1 MQIDK
6 YPPVRL
12 AHFQY
17 GAILLST
24 SLLWGCSSV
33 PKTAAPVVS
42 PTSAQAN
49 VSAKKGVPKRAAYP
63 TLPAAGSGR
72 GAYYKDDGPGDNP
85 PDDLHALADAVPRIE
100 PYSTRANRPYVVFGQ
115 TYTPITE
122 DVPMRER
129 GIGSWYGKKYHGQK
143 TSSGELYDMYQM
155 TAAHPTLPLPSYAR
169 VTNVANGRQVIVR
182 VNDRGPFLSSRII
195 DLSYAAALKLG
206 YLDKGSSELEVE
218 RLLPA
223 DIVRLQSEKQNQQLQ
238 ATTLRQTAPAAA
250 QVELAV
256 LTTPAATVIAAT
268 ALNTNGLD
276 NGFYLQLGAY
286 GQAYN
291 AHSMR
296 SQLAQNWAGTLQPI
310 EVVQT
315 GALYR
320 LYSGPYM
327 NRASA
332 QQAAQKME
340 SSGTNLPFIVQR

>member
-6 YPPVRL
+6 YSPVRL

-24 SLLWGCSSV
+24 SLLWGCS
-33 PKTAAPVVS
+33 TTPVVS
-42 PTSAQAN
+42 PTSAQSN
-49 VSAKKGVPKRAAYP
+49 VSAKKGAPKRVALP
-63 TLPAAGSGR
+63 SLPAAGSGR

-85 PDDLHALADAVPRIE
+85 PDDLYALADAEPRIE
-100 PYSTRANRPYVVFGQ
+100 PYSTRGNRPYVVFGQ

-122 DVPMRER
+122 DVPLRQR

-155 TAAHPTLPLPSYAR
+155 TAAHPTLPIPSYAR
-169 VTNVANGRQVIVR
+169 VTNVVNGKQVIVR

-223 DIVRLQSEKQNQQLQ
+223 DIVRLQRQKRDEQQL
-238 ATTLRQTAPAAA
+238 ASTLPQ
-250 QVELAV
+250 
-256 LTTPAATVIAAT
+256 TTPVATPVKLVALMPPEPAVIAAT
-268 ALNTNGLD
+268 ALDAKGLD

-320 LYSGPYM
+320 LYSGPYT
-327 NRASA
+327 NRATA
-332 QQAAQKME
+332 QQAVQKIQ
-340 SSGTNLPFIVQR
+340 SSSSNLPFIVQR

>member
-17 GAILLST
+17 GAILFSA
-24 SLLWGCSSV
+24 SLLWGCS
-33 PKTAAPVVS
+33 TAPVVS
-42 PTSAQAN
+42 PTSAQSN
-49 VSAKKGVPKRAAYP
+49 VSAKKVASKRVAHP
-63 TLPAAGSGR
+63 SLPAAGSGR

-85 PDDLHALADAVPRIE
+85 PDDLHALADAEPRIE

-169 VTNVANGRQVIVR
+169 VTNVINGNQVIVR

-223 DIVRLQSEKQNQQLQ
+223 DIVRLQSEKQNEQPL
-238 ATTLRQTAPAAA
+238 ATMRLQTAPAAA
-250 QVELAV
+250 QVKLAV
-256 LTTPAATVIAAT
+256 LASPAPAAFAAT
-268 ALNTNGLD
+268 ALDANGLE

-296 SQLAQNWAGTLQPI
+296 SQLAQNWVGTLQPI

-327 NRASA
+327 NRATA
-332 QQAAQKME
+332 QQAAQKMQ
-340 SSGTNLPFIVQR
+340 SSGANLPFIVQR